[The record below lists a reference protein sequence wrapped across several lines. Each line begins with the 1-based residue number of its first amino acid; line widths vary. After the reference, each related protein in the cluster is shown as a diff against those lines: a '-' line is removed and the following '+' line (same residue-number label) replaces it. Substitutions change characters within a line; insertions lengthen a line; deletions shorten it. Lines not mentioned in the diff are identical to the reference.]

1 MFPPPRCAST
11 IRFHVPPRARIDKI
25 IQQCR
30 VVNFTAR
37 RWRRRGRKC
46 ASVSRRNAFS
56 ANGRDTTRRKR
67 DLYERIRRGGV
78 QQVRSSSHRRDAYN
92 IAVVVTTFNNIIDAH
107 FTRPCRRWPRHTRR
121 EIGRGA
127 EMRFVT
133 LLGSMGDDGGIGFRA
148 RSPGVRARRSRSA
161 VNGF

>member
-1 MFPPPRCAST
+1 MSCRKFYGAEVAPPR
-11 IRFHVPPRARIDKI
+11 PKM
-25 IQQCR
+25 R
-30 VVNFTAR
+30 VGFATECVFGERERYDAAKT
-37 RWRRRGRKC
+37 
-46 ASVSRRNAFS
+46 
-56 ANGRDTTRRKR
+56 

-133 LLGSMGDDGGIGFRA
+133 LLGSMGDDGGIGDLGRVHRA
-148 RSPGVRARRSRSA
+148 CARVALVPRLT
-161 VNGF
+161 VFN